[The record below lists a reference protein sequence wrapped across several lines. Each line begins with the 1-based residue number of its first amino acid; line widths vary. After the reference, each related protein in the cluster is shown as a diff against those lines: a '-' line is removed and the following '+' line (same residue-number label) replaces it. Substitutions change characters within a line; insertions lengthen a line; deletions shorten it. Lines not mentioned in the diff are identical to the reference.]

1 MVAIKNDTSKN
12 INFVNS
18 TLHSEKTN
26 ELFAELFALI
36 NTNSLDPENKNLLKD
51 VVLQK
56 TDTEGFLDVNK
67 NISENSLLKV
77 NAEQKNKLEVTD
89 SEYETA
95 KSLIEVFYKEI
106 GIVEPLNQTKNA
118 NPNTINQNPKS
129 LLNKNFTT
137 GEKKIAVENTL
148 DSDESDLTFKND
160 NSKKVV
166 LNIFKAPSSSIKIK
180 KNEHDPKHFTE
191 NKSQVDSNSKLLKQ
205 QNEFNYKAKN
215 SNFETAIINKKI
227 NKKNKQFKVSA
238 TDKTEHNDLVTKN
251 LEIGIGDRKNAN
263 FAQTIKKAGE
273 NQISQ
278 KREIGNKDFSK
289 TLETKD
295 NQMQNKGQIFL
306 DLLESSWGEKFSRIV
321 KNAVN
326 NGVNKLEIQVKPKN
340 LGKLNLEV
348 SVKNSVTAINIGSE
362 NQDVVSLLNDNL
374 PKLLESI
381 DKESKSFSSNMN
393 NENNNSNYFNQRNE
407 RENFLSS
414 NEISKKNKKIVENK
428 NQKFSNHNIDV
439 NA

>member
-56 TDTEGFLDVNK
+56 TDTEEFLDVNK

-77 NAEQKNKLEVTD
+77 TSEQKNKLEVTD

-106 GIVEPLNQTKNA
+106 GIVEPLNQTKNS
-118 NPNTINQNPKS
+118 NPNSLNQNPKS
-129 LLNKNFTT
+129 LLNKNFIT
-137 GEKKIAVENTL
+137 GEKKITVENKL
-148 DSDESDLTFKND
+148 DSNESDLAFKND
-160 NSKKVV
+160 NSKKIVI
-166 LNIFKAPSSSIKIK
+166 NIIKDPSSSKKIK
-180 KNEHDPKHFTE
+180 KNENDSKYYTE
-191 NKSQVDSNSKLLKQ
+191 NKSKIDSKVLKQ

-227 NKKNKQFKVSA
+227 NKKNKQFKVSVK
-238 TDKTEHNDLVTKN
+238 DKTDQNDLVTKN
-251 LEIGIGDRKNAN
+251 LEIGDRKNINIAPI
-263 FAQTIKKAGE
+263 IKKTGE
-273 NQISQ
+273 NQISL
-278 KREIGNKDFSK
+278 KREISNKDFPK
-289 TLETKD
+289 NLENKD

-414 NEISKKNKKIVENK
+414 NEISKKNKKDVENK
-428 NQKFSNHNIDV
+428 TQKFSNHNIDV

>member
-56 TDTEGFLDVNK
+56 TDTEESLDVNK
-67 NISENSLLKV
+67 NISEKGLLEVTSK
-77 NAEQKNKLEVTD
+77 QKNKIEVTD

-95 KSLIEVFYKEI
+95 KSLIEVFYKEV
-106 GIVEPLNQTKNA
+106 GIVEPLNQTKNS
-118 NPNTINQNPKS
+118 NPNSLNQNPKS
-129 LLNKNFTT
+129 LLNKNFITR
-137 GEKKIAVENTL
+137 EKIALENKL
-148 DSDESDLTFKND
+148 DSNESDLAFKND
-160 NSKKVV
+160 NSKRIVI
-166 LNIFKAPSSSIKIK
+166 NIIKDPSSSKKIK
-180 KNEHDPKHFTE
+180 NNENVSKYYTE
-191 NKSQVDSNSKLLKQ
+191 NKSQIDSKVLKQ

-238 TDKTEHNDLVTKN
+238 KDKIEHNDLVTKQVKIEN
-251 LEIGIGDRKNAN
+251 RKNTN
-263 FAQTIKKAGE
+263 FSQIIKKTAE
-273 NQISQ
+273 NQIGQ
-278 KREIGNKDFSK
+278 KREISNKDFSK

-381 DKESKSFSSNMN
+381 DKESKSFSGSMN

-414 NEISKKNKKIVENK
+414 SEISKKNKKDVENK

>member
-1 MVAIKNDTSKN
+1 MVAIKNDISKN
-12 INFVNS
+12 LNFLNS

-36 NTNSLDPENKNLLKD
+36 NTNNLDPENKNLLKD

-56 TDTEGFLDVNK
+56 TDTEEFLDVNK
-67 NISENSLLKV
+67 NISENSLFKV
-77 NAEQKNKLEVTD
+77 TSEQKNKLEVTD

-106 GIVEPLNQTKNA
+106 GIVESLNQTKHA
-118 NPNTINQNPKS
+118 NPNSLNQTPKS
-129 LLNKNFTT
+129 LLNKNFITA
-137 GEKKIAVENTL
+137 EKKIAVENKL
-148 DSDESDLTFKND
+148 DSSESDLAFKND
-160 NSKKVV
+160 YSKKIVI
-166 LNIFKAPSSSIKIK
+166 NIIKDPSSSKKIK
-180 KNEHDPKHFTE
+180 KNENNIKFLTE
-191 NKSQVDSNSKLLKQ
+191 NKSQVDSKVLKQ
-205 QNEFNYKAKN
+205 QNELNYKANN

-227 NKKNKQFKVSA
+227 NKKNKQFKNSIK
-238 TDKTEHNDLVTKN
+238 DKIEHNDLASKQVKIEN
-251 LEIGIGDRKNAN
+251 RKNTY
-263 FAQTIKKAGE
+263 FSQIVKKPAE
-273 NQISQ
+273 NQIGQ
-278 KREIGNKDFSK
+278 KREISNKDFSK
-289 TLETKD
+289 TLETKE

-414 NEISKKNKKIVENK
+414 NEISKKNKKDVENK

>member
-1 MVAIKNDTSKN
+1 MVAIKKKKKKN

-36 NTNSLDPENKNLLKD
+36 NTNSLDTENKNLLKD
-51 VVLQK
+51 LVSQK
-56 TDTEGFLDVNK
+56 TDTEEFLDVNK
-67 NISENSLLKV
+67 NIPENNLLKV
-77 NAEQKNKLEVTD
+77 TSEQKNKLEITD

-106 GIVEPLNQTKNA
+106 GIVEPLNQTKNT
-118 NPNTINQNPKS
+118 NPNNLNQNPKS
-129 LLNKNFTT
+129 LLNKNFIT
-137 GEKKIAVENTL
+137 GEKKIAVENKL
-148 DSDESDLTFKND
+148 DSNESDLAFKND
-160 NSKKVV
+160 NSKKIVI
-166 LNIFKAPSSSIKIK
+166 NIITDPSSSKKIE
-180 KNEHDPKHFTE
+180 KNENNIKYLIE
-191 NKSQVDSNSKLLKQ
+191 NKSQVDSKVLKQ

-227 NKKNKQFKVSA
+227 NKKNKQFKVSVK
-238 TDKTEHNDLVTKN
+238 DKTDQNDLVTKN
-251 LEIGIGDRKNAN
+251 LEIGDRKNIN
-263 FAQTIKKAGE
+263 FAPIIKKTGE
-273 NQISQ
+273 NQISL
-278 KREIGNKDFSK
+278 KREISNKDFPK
-289 TLETKD
+289 NLENKD

-393 NENNNSNYFNQRNE
+393 NENNSSNYFNQRNK
-407 RENFLSS
+407 RENFFFIY
-414 NEISKKNKKIVENK
+414 EISKKNKKIVENK

>member
-1 MVAIKNDTSKN
+1 MSGAKI
-12 INFVNS
+12 IR
-18 TLHSEKTN
+18 
-26 ELFAELFALI
+26 
-36 NTNSLDPENKNLLKD
+36 
-51 VVLQK
+51 
-56 TDTEGFLDVNK
+56 EG
-67 NISENSLLKV
+67 
-77 NAEQKNKLEVTD
+77 
-89 SEYETA
+89 
-95 KSLIEVFYKEI
+95 
-106 GIVEPLNQTKNA
+106 
-118 NPNTINQNPKS
+118 
-129 LLNKNFTT
+129 T
-137 GEKKIAVENTL
+137 GEK
-148 DSDESDLTFKND
+148 
-160 NSKKVV
+160 
-166 LNIFKAPSSSIKIK
+166 
-180 KNEHDPKHFTE
+180 
-191 NKSQVDSNSKLLKQ
+191 
-205 QNEFNYKAKN
+205 NEFNYKAKN

-251 LEIGIGDRKNAN
+251 LEIGDRKNTN
-263 FAQTIKKAGE
+263 FAQIIKKTGE

-278 KREIGNKDFSK
+278 KREVGNKDFSK
-289 TLETKD
+289 TLKTKD

-374 PKLLESI
+374 PKLLESV
-381 DKESKSFSSNMN
+381 DKENKGFSSNMN
-393 NENNNSNYFNQRNE
+393 NENNNSNYFNHRNE
-407 RENFLSS
+407 RENFLSN
-414 NEISKKNKKIVENK
+414 NEITKNNKKDIENK

>member
-51 VVLQK
+51 LVLQK
-56 TDTEGFLDVNK
+56 TDTEEFLDVNK
-67 NISENSLLKV
+67 NISENNLLKV
-77 NAEQKNKLEVTD
+77 TSEQKNKLEVTD

-95 KSLIEVFYKEI
+95 KSLIEVFYKEV
-106 GIVEPLNQTKNA
+106 GIVEPLNQTKNS
-118 NPNTINQNPKS
+118 NPNSLNQNPKS
-129 LLNKNFTT
+129 LLNKNFITR
-137 GEKKIAVENTL
+137 EKIALENKL
-148 DSDESDLTFKND
+148 DSNESDQVFKND
-160 NSKKVV
+160 NSKKIVI
-166 LNIFKAPSSSIKIK
+166 NIIKDPSSSKKIK
-180 KNEHDPKHFTE
+180 KNEKDSKYYTE
-191 NKSQVDSNSKLLKQ
+191 NKSQIDSKVLKQ

-215 SNFETAIINKKI
+215 SNFETTIINKKI

-238 TDKTEHNDLVTKN
+238 KDKIEHNDLVTKQVKIEN
-251 LEIGIGDRKNAN
+251 RKNTN
-263 FAQTIKKAGE
+263 FSQIVKKSAE
-273 NQISQ
+273 NQIGQ
-278 KREIGNKDFSK
+278 KREIINKDFSK

-348 SVKNSVTAINIGSE
+348 SVKNSVTTVNIGSE

-414 NEISKKNKKIVENK
+414 NEISKKNKKDVENK

>member
-1 MVAIKNDTSKN
+1 MVAIKNDSSKN

-56 TDTEGFLDVNK
+56 TDTEEFLDVNK

-77 NAEQKNKLEVTD
+77 TSEQKNKLEVTD

-106 GIVEPLNQTKNA
+106 GIVEPLNQTKNS
-118 NPNTINQNPKS
+118 NPNSLNQNPKS
-129 LLNKNFTT
+129 LLNKNFIT
-137 GEKKIAVENTL
+137 GEKKIAVENKL
-148 DSDESDLTFKND
+148 DSNESDLAFKND
-160 NSKKVV
+160 NSKKIVI
-166 LNIFKAPSSSIKIK
+166 NIIKDPSSSKKIK
-180 KNEHDPKHFTE
+180 KNENDSKYYTE
-191 NKSQVDSNSKLLKQ
+191 NKSQIDSKVLKQ

-238 TDKTEHNDLVTKN
+238 KDKIENNDLVTQQVKIEN
-251 LEIGIGDRKNAN
+251 RKNTN
-263 FAQTIKKAGE
+263 FSQIIKKTAE
-273 NQISQ
+273 NQIGQ
-278 KREIGNKDFSK
+278 KREISNKDFSK

-414 NEISKKNKKIVENK
+414 NEISKKNKKDVENK

>member
-1 MVAIKNDTSKN
+1 MVAIKNDISKN
-12 INFVNS
+12 LNFLNS

-36 NTNSLDPENKNLLKD
+36 NTNNLDPENKNLLKD

-56 TDTEGFLDVNK
+56 TDTEEFSDVNK
-67 NISENSLLKV
+67 NISENSLFKV
-77 NAEQKNKLEVTD
+77 TSEQKNKLEVTD

-106 GIVEPLNQTKNA
+106 GIVESLNQTKHA
-118 NPNTINQNPKS
+118 NPNSLNQTPKS
-129 LLNKNFTT
+129 LLNKNFITA
-137 GEKKIAVENTL
+137 EKKIAVENKL
-148 DSDESDLTFKND
+148 DSSESDLAFKND
-160 NSKKVV
+160 YSKKIVI
-166 LNIFKAPSSSIKIK
+166 NIIKDPSSSKKIK
-180 KNEHDPKHFTE
+180 KNENNIKFLTE
-191 NKSQVDSNSKLLKQ
+191 NKSQVDSKVLKQ
-205 QNEFNYKAKN
+205 QNELNYKANN

-227 NKKNKQFKVSA
+227 NKKNKQFKNSIK
-238 TDKTEHNDLVTKN
+238 DKIEHNDLASKQVKIEN
-251 LEIGIGDRKNAN
+251 RKNTY
-263 FAQTIKKAGE
+263 FSQIVKKPAE
-273 NQISQ
+273 NQIGQ
-278 KREIGNKDFSK
+278 KREISNKDFSK
-289 TLETKD
+289 TLETKE

-414 NEISKKNKKIVENK
+414 NEISKKNKKDVENK

>member
-56 TDTEGFLDVNK
+56 TNTEEFLDVNK

-77 NAEQKNKLEVTD
+77 TSEQKNKLEVTD

-95 KSLIEVFYKEI
+95 KSLMEVFYKEI
-106 GIVEPLNQTKNA
+106 GIVEPLNQTKNS
-118 NPNTINQNPKS
+118 NPNSLNQNPKS
-129 LLNKNFTT
+129 LLNKNFIT
-137 GEKKIAVENTL
+137 GGKKIAVENKL
-148 DSDESDLTFKND
+148 DSNDSDLAFKND
-160 NSKKVV
+160 NSKKIVI
-166 LNIFKAPSSSIKIK
+166 NIIKDPSSSKKIE
-180 KNEHDPKHFTE
+180 KNENNIKYLKE
-191 NKSQVDSNSKLLKQ
+191 NKSQVDSKVLKQ
-205 QNEFNYKAKN
+205 QNEVNYKANN

-227 NKKNKQFKVSA
+227 NKKNKQFKNS
-238 TDKTEHNDLVTKN
+238 TKDKIEHNDLALKQVKIEN
-251 LEIGIGDRKNAN
+251 RKNTN
-263 FAQTIKKAGE
+263 FSQILKKSAE
-273 NQISQ
+273 NQIGQ
-278 KREIGNKDFSK
+278 KREISNRDFSK
-289 TLETKD
+289 TPEAKE

-381 DKESKSFSSNMN
+381 DKESKSFSGSMN

-407 RENFLSS
+407 RKNFLSS

>member
-36 NTNSLDPENKNLLKD
+36 NTNNLDPENKNLLKD
-51 VVLQK
+51 LVLQK
-56 TDTEGFLDVNK
+56 TDTEEFLDVNK
-67 NISENSLLKV
+67 NISENSLLKLTS
-77 NAEQKNKLEVTD
+77 EQKNKLEVTD

-106 GIVEPLNQTKNA
+106 GIIEPLNQTKNT
-118 NPNTINQNPKS
+118 NPNNLNQNPKS

-137 GEKKIAVENTL
+137 GEKKIAVENKL
-148 DSDESDLTFKND
+148 DSNESDLAFKND
-160 NSKKVV
+160 NSKKIV
-166 LNIFKAPSSSIKIK
+166 LNIIKDHSSSKKIK

-227 NKKNKQFKVSA
+227 NKKNKQFKVSVK
-238 TDKTEHNDLVTKN
+238 DKTDQNDLVTKN
-251 LEIGIGDRKNAN
+251 LEIGDRKNINIAPI
-263 FAQTIKKAGE
+263 IKKTGE
-273 NQISQ
+273 NQISL
-278 KREIGNKDFSK
+278 KREISNKDFPK
-289 TLETKD
+289 NLENKD

-374 PKLLESI
+374 PKLLESV
-381 DKESKSFSSNMN
+381 DKENKGFSSNMN
-393 NENNNSNYFNQRNE
+393 NENNNSNYFNHRNE
-407 RENFLSS
+407 RENFLSN
-414 NEISKKNKKIVENK
+414 NEISKNNKKDVENK

>member
-1 MVAIKNDTSKN
+1 MVAIKNDISKN
-12 INFVNS
+12 LNFLNS

-36 NTNSLDPENKNLLKD
+36 NTNNLDPENKNLLKD

-56 TDTEGFLDVNK
+56 TDTEEFLDVNK
-67 NISENSLLKV
+67 NISENSLFKV
-77 NAEQKNKLEVTD
+77 TSEQKNKLEVTD

-106 GIVEPLNQTKNA
+106 GIVESLNQTKHA
-118 NPNTINQNPKS
+118 NPNSLNQTPKS
-129 LLNKNFTT
+129 LLNKNFITA
-137 GEKKIAVENTL
+137 EKKIAVESKL
-148 DSDESDLTFKND
+148 DSSESDLAFKND
-160 NSKKVV
+160 YSKKIVI
-166 LNIFKAPSSSIKIK
+166 NIIKDPSSSKKIK
-180 KNEHDPKHFTE
+180 KNEHDPKHFKE
-191 NKSQVDSNSKLLKQ
+191 NKSQVDSKVLKQ
-205 QNEFNYKAKN
+205 QNELNYKANN

-227 NKKNKQFKVSA
+227 NKKNKQFKNSIK
-238 TDKTEHNDLVTKN
+238 DKIEHNDLASKQVKIEN
-251 LEIGIGDRKNAN
+251 RKNTY
-263 FAQTIKKAGE
+263 FSQIVKKPAE
-273 NQISQ
+273 NQIGQ
-278 KREIGNKDFSK
+278 KREISNKDFSK
-289 TLETKD
+289 TLETKE

-414 NEISKKNKKIVENK
+414 NEISKKNKKDVENK

>member
-18 TLHSEKTN
+18 SLHSENTN

-67 NISENSLLKV
+67 NISEKSLLEV
-77 NAEQKNKLEVTD
+77 TSEQKNKLEVTD

-95 KSLIEVFYKEI
+95 KSLIEVFYKEV
-106 GIVEPLNQTKNA
+106 GIVEPLNQTKNS
-118 NPNTINQNPKS
+118 NPNSLNQNPKS
-129 LLNKNFTT
+129 LLNKSFIT
-137 GEKKIAVENTL
+137 GEKKIAVENKL
-148 DSDESDLTFKND
+148 DFNESDLAFKND
-160 NSKKVV
+160 NSKKIVI
-166 LNIFKAPSSSIKIK
+166 NIIKDPSSSKKIK
-180 KNEHDPKHFTE
+180 KNENDSKYYTE
-191 NKSQVDSNSKLLKQ
+191 NKSKIDSKVLKQ

-238 TDKTEHNDLVTKN
+238 KDKIEHKDLVTTQVKIEN
-251 LEIGIGDRKNAN
+251 RKNTN
-263 FAQTIKKAGE
+263 SSQIVKKSAE
-273 NQISQ
+273 NQVGQ
-278 KREIGNKDFSK
+278 KRDISNKDFSK

-393 NENNNSNYFNQRNE
+393 NENNSSNYFNQRNE

-414 NEISKKNKKIVENK
+414 NEISKKNKKDVENK

>member
-18 TLHSEKTN
+18 SLHSEKTN

-67 NISENSLLKV
+67 NISEKSLLEV
-77 NAEQKNKLEVTD
+77 TSEQKNKLEVTD

-95 KSLIEVFYKEI
+95 KSLIEVFYKEV
-106 GIVEPLNQTKNA
+106 GIVETLNQTKNS
-118 NPNTINQNPKS
+118 NPNSLNQNPKS
-129 LLNKNFTT
+129 LLNKNFIT
-137 GEKKIAVENTL
+137 GEKKIAVENKL
-148 DSDESDLTFKND
+148 DSNESDLAFKND
-160 NSKKVV
+160 NSKKIVI
-166 LNIFKAPSSSIKIK
+166 NIIKDPSSSKKIK
-180 KNEHDPKHFTE
+180 KNENDSKYYTE
-191 NKSQVDSNSKLLKQ
+191 NKSKIDSKVLKQ

-238 TDKTEHNDLVTKN
+238 KDKIEHKDLVTTQVKIEN
-251 LEIGIGDRKNAN
+251 RKNTN
-263 FAQTIKKAGE
+263 SSQIVKKSAE
-273 NQISQ
+273 NQVGQ
-278 KREIGNKDFSK
+278 KRDISNTDFSK

-362 NQDVVSLLNDNL
+362 NQDVVSILNDNL

-414 NEISKKNKKIVENK
+414 NEISKKNKKDVENK

>member
-56 TDTEGFLDVNK
+56 TDTEESLDVNK

-77 NAEQKNKLEVTD
+77 TSEQKNKLEVTD

-95 KSLIEVFYKEI
+95 KSLIEVFYKEV
-106 GIVEPLNQTKNA
+106 GIVEPLNQTKNS
-118 NPNTINQNPKS
+118 NPNSLNQNPKS
-129 LLNKNFTT
+129 LLNKSFIT
-137 GEKKIAVENTL
+137 GEKKIAVENKL
-148 DSDESDLTFKND
+148 DFNESDLAFKND
-160 NSKKVV
+160 NSKKIVI
-166 LNIFKAPSSSIKIK
+166 NIIKDPSSSKKIK
-180 KNEHDPKHFTE
+180 KNENDSKYYTE
-191 NKSQVDSNSKLLKQ
+191 NKSQIDSKVLKQ

-238 TDKTEHNDLVTKN
+238 KDKIEHKDLVTTQVKIEN
-251 LEIGIGDRKNAN
+251 RKNTN
-263 FAQTIKKAGE
+263 FSQIVKKSAE
-273 NQISQ
+273 NQIGQ
-278 KREIGNKDFSK
+278 KRVINNKDFSK